1 MQRHLRINR
10 DRQGAISGYNNMIM
24 NSLRSLLVQARIR
37 WKDPAENRAHLHSL
51 VQQSNGTFDLL
62 VLPETFTTGFLGDSD
77 LPQEDMQG
85 TSVAWM
91 KSLAEEFD
99 SAVAGS
105 VVIMEDGQRYNRL
118 VFVTPEAEVTHYN
131 KRHLFAFGGE
141 NQRYTPGRSRV
152 VIDYRD
158 WRICLQI
165 CYDLRFPAWCRNR
178 DDYDL
183 MLLVA
188 NWPAKRVHHWLA
200 LLEARAIENQSWV
213 IGLNR
218 VGKDGNGLDYPG
230 RSVVFDAL
238 GASAAD
244 LGGEECTKLV
254 TLDLEQL
261 KQIRRDFPFQNDAD
275 TFSLSA

>member
-1 MQRHLRINR
+1 MDPLRT
-10 DRQGAISGYNNMIM
+10 
-24 NSLRSLLVQARIR
+24 LLVQARIR
-37 WKDPAENRAHLHSL
+37 WKDPAENRAHLQSL
-51 VQQSNGTFDLL
+51 VQQPGKTFDLL
-62 VLPETFTTGFLGDSD
+62 VLPETFTTGFLGDTD

-85 TSVAWM
+85 PSVAWM
-91 KSLAEEFD
+91 KSVAEEFD

-105 VVIMEDGQRYNRL
+105 VVIMEHGQRYNRL
-118 VFVTPEAEVTHYN
+118 LFITPEGAVTYYD

-141 NQRYTPGRSRV
+141 DKRYTPGNSRV
-152 VIDYRD
+152 VINYRG
-158 WRICLQI
+158 WRIYLQI

-188 NWPAKRVHHWLA
+188 NWPAKRVHHWLV

-230 RSVVFDAL
+230 RSVVFDPL

-244 LGGEECTKLV
+244 LGGKECTQLV
-254 TLDLEQL
+254 SLDLEQL
-261 KQIRRDFPFQNDAD
+261 KQVRRDFPFQNDAD
-275 TFSLSA
+275 AFEFSGRRGSGS